1 MAEAIK
7 PDKFQLQSPFDTKIK
22 EDADKR
28 GNSEEEIILNSISSS
43 DGWKVLTDE
52 MDAIIDEL
60 EGSLSAQM
68 EAGADFDSIGKTAVV
83 KELVKTYILRIKRK
97 VSDARDAVR
106 HE

>member
-1 MAEAIK
+1 MNEGIR
-7 PDKFQLQSPFDTKIK
+7 PDKFTLQSPFETKIK
-22 EDADKR
+22 EEAVEK

-52 MDAIIDEL
+52 MDLILEEL
-60 EGSLSAQM
+60 EGSLSKQM

-83 KELVKTYILRIKRK
+83 KELVKSYIVRIKRK

-106 HE
+106 S

>member
-1 MAEAIK
+1 MSLGIK
-7 PDKFQLQSPFDTKIK
+7 PDKFQLQSPFETRVK
-22 EDADKR
+22 EKAAEK
-28 GNSEEEIILNSISSS
+28 GNSEEEIILNSIASS

-52 MDAIIDEL
+52 MDAIIEEL

-83 KELVKTYILRIKRK
+83 KEIVKSYIVRIKRK

-106 HE
+106 NE